1 MNKIMELWEKSGL
14 LNHLNDSKKVA
25 CTSKMEAMKNFLL
38 SPGYEK
44 MIKQVKSI
52 TVNPAMVMFPIVRRL
67 FDKGQEFD
75 SANLVKNF
83 LDFCEENQFKAKYA
97 AAEDPELELTF
108 DFCDEYAV

>member
-44 MIKQVKSI
+44 
-52 TVNPAMVMFPIVRRL
+52 RL
-67 FDKGQEFD
+67 
-75 SANLVKNF
+75 NR
-83 LDFCEENQFKAKYA
+83 
-97 AAEDPELELTF
+97 
-108 DFCDEYAV
+108 